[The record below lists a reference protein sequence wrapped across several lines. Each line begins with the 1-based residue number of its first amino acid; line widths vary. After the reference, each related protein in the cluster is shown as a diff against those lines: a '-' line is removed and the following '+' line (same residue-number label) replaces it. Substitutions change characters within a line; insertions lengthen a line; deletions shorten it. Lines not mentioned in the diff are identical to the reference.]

1 MFVSHISPIVRG
13 DLSQFQAS
21 FAVHHL
27 KFVRISRDKER
38 GEAAVKTL
46 EEEGLKATLAIVDV
60 EDLASIEAL
69 AAKLKAEH
77 GGIDGIVNNAGI
89 AFHGDS
95 EVPLKEQIE
104 KTVTSQFS
112 IQFQLVTGKKIHI

>member
-1 MFVSHISPIVRG
+1 M
-13 DLSQFQAS
+13 
-21 FAVHHL
+21 
-27 KFVRISRDKER
+27 
-38 GEAAVKTL
+38 
-46 EEEGLKATLAIVDV
+46 DV

-104 KTVTSQFS
+104 KTVRAAFGTTDFTAFLWSDFPSKHSLLLNRKKTVISS
-112 IQFQLVTGKKIHI
+112 INR

>member
-1 MFVSHISPIVRG
+1 M
-13 DLSQFQAS
+13 
-21 FAVHHL
+21 
-27 KFVRISRDKER
+27 
-38 GEAAVKTL
+38 
-46 EEEGLKATLAIVDV
+46 KATLAIVDV

-104 KTVTSQFS
+104 KTVQFLPS
-112 IQFQLVTGKKIHI
+112 KPG